1 MTAAAVAPIAR
12 FQKFS
17 PWPIIWVVAIA
28 GTLYLTERRDD
39 FYPVLPQFYVYPDD
53 SIVPI
58 RAWVG
63 AIASFL
69 IDTLQPITR
78 FGKSIL
84 EVPLNLAFGVLDRG
98 FRLGNEADAARL
110 PPLPWF
116 GLALVLTIVAH
127 RFGGWRLALL
137 AGITCLYL
145 AFFNQW
151 SNAMKTLAVVAI
163 AIPIG
168 IVLGALIGILGYRAP
183 RVNKWVLVP
192 LLDLAQATPTFAYLV
207 PLLMFFGINAVAA
220 MLATLV
226 YAMPPM
232 IRNTTLGLQQVP
244 ADVRE
249 FGLMAGCT
257 RRQQLWRILV
267 PSAKSSLMLGIN
279 QNVNS
284 TMNMVI
290 ISSMIGA
297 GGLGQDV
304 LLALR
309 ALKVGT
315 ALEAGASVVLI
326 AITFDRL
333 IKAIANQ
340 KPAVRLPEQR
350 FWQRHPYLVSALCG
364 LAAAILLSL
373 AAPELGRLPK
383 TMTITTAPWWD
394 ATTKFL
400 VQMLF
405 DYIEAARTFL
415 VLYVLNPFKNF
426 LLALPWIIV
435 VGLLGLAGYQLGGRS
450 LVLLTILL
458 SAFSALS
465 GFWSFTI
472 LTVYLCGISTVIACL
487 IGVPLGILASRSVIA
502 DRILTIIVDTLQTIP
517 LLVFLIPA
525 VMFLRVGDVA
535 AMLGIVLYAVTPAI
549 KYTNHGLRQVAPE
562 LLEAANMAGCT
573 RRQLLWRVQIP
584 LALPEIMLGAN
595 QVLMF
600 AIAMDIIAAM
610 IGTRDLGQEIFTA
623 LSKADSGRGIV
634 AGLCTAF
641 IGIVADRLINA
652 WSRRVKERFGLA

>member
-1 MTAAAVAPIAR
+1 MTAAA
-12 FQKFS
+12 
-17 PWPIIWVVAIA
+17 AIDGALPA
-28 GTLYLTERRDD
+28 GPRRWLAVWACALLLTLALYLARDHI
-39 FYPVLPQFYVYPDD
+39 PWLNTYPDHW
-53 SIVPI
+53 IVPF
-58 RAWVG
+58 RAWAG
-63 AIASFL
+63 GITNFL
-69 IDTLQPITR
+69 IDTVQPVTR
-78 FGKSIL
+78 FVKSVL
-84 EVPLNLAFGVLDRG
+84 EVPLNLAFGLLERG
-98 FRLGNEADAARL
+98 FRLGDAADAPRL
-110 PPLPWF
+110 PPLPWA
-116 GLALVLTIVAH
+116 GVSLAFTIIAY
-127 RFGGWRLALL
+127 RFGGQRLALL
-137 AGITCLYL
+137 AGSTCLYL
-145 AFFNQW
+145 ALFNQW
-151 SNAMKTLAVVAI
+151 PSAMKTLAVVAI

-168 IVLGALIGILGYRAP
+168 IALGALIGILGYRAQ
-183 RVNKWVLVP
+183 RLNKWVIVP

-207 PLLMFFGINAVAA
+207 PQLMFFGNNPVSA

-232 IRNTTLGLQQVP
+232 IRNTTLGLQQVA

-249 FGLMAGCT
+249 FGVMAGCT

-267 PSAKSSLMLGIN
+267 PSAQSSLMLGVN

-284 TMNMVI
+284 TMNMLIVA
-290 ISSMIGA
+290 SMIGA
-297 GGLGQDV
+297 GGLGFDV

-315 ALEAGASVVLI
+315 ALEAGASIVLI

-333 IKAIANQ
+333 IKAIASQ
-340 KPAVRLPEQR
+340 KPTVRLPGEG
-350 FWQRHPYLVSALCG
+350 FWQRNPWVVAALASLVLCT
-364 LAAAILLSL
+364 LLSL
-373 AAPELGRLPK
+373 AVPELARLPK

-394 ATTKFL
+394 ATIRWL
-400 VQMLF
+400 VQALF
-405 DYIEAARTFL
+405 DYIEAVRTFL

-426 LLALPWIIV
+426 LLALPWAAV
-435 VGLLGLAGYQLGGRS
+435 VALLALAGYQLGGRS
-450 LVLLTILL
+450 LALLVGLL
-458 SAFSALS
+458 AAFCALS
-465 GFWSFTI
+465 GFWSYMV
-472 LTVYLCGISTVIACL
+472 LTVYLCGVSTVVACM
-487 IGVPLGILASRSVIA
+487 IGMPLGVLAARSAVA
-502 DRILTIIVDTLQTIP
+502 DRVLTIVVDTLQTIP
-517 LLVFLIPA
+517 LFVFLIPA

-549 KYTNHGLRQVAPE
+549 KYTNHGLRQVAPA

-584 LALPEIMLGAN
+584 LALPEIMLGVN

-623 LSKADSGRGIV
+623 LSKADPGRGIV

-652 WSRRVKERFGLA
+652 WSQRVKERFGLA